1 MIPFSPYL
9 SDAAC
14 AAREQALVCRI
25 AGDGLRAGESVPPRI
40 AHMAAEVRAGRLGFV
55 TQQHESARSAAGC
68 QRQRG
73 ACLPEASGR
82 RDAAEQRGPGKAGP
96 SQALSGHKERTA

>member
-25 AGDGLRAGESVPPRI
+25 AAAGLRDGESVPPRI
-40 AHMAAEVRAGRLGFV
+40 AHMAAEVRAGRLSFV
-55 TQQHESARSAAGC
+55 NQLPGTSAKPQG
-68 QRQRG
+68 Q
-73 ACLPEASGR
+73 
-82 RDAAEQRGPGKAGP
+82 GP
-96 SQALSGHKERTA
+96 SRPVARPVRSEPRSGDSVRTNP

>member
-25 AGDGLRAGESVPPRI
+25 AAAGLRDGESVPPRI
-40 AHMAAEVRAGRLGFV
+40 ARMAAEVRAGRLGFV
-55 TQQHESARSAAGC
+55 NQPGSSAKPQGQGPARLVARPVPPGLAFGKPEDRLRQPV
-68 QRQRG
+68 QRANG
-73 ACLPEASGR
+73 V
-82 RDAAEQRGPGKAGP
+82 
-96 SQALSGHKERTA
+96 RTDR